1 MGGACQLNS
10 PFLTAN
16 STFSRGSETGADV
29 LEHGSA
35 TYKPNGCS
43 RYTGAPLPPNGTPTP
58 THSLENLNERL
69 ERLAFG
75 RRPEGFNSPPLETY
89 TSTTT
94 ENGDVVC
101 ATPEYI
107 RWFLRAYPAAGPEN
121 RLSRAASRP
130 DPERVGGEEKSPLSH
145 FKAT

>member
-1 MGGACQLNS
+1 M
-10 PFLTAN
+10 
-16 STFSRGSETGADV
+16 

-35 TYKPNGCS
+35 TYKPKGCS
-43 RYTGAPLPPNGTPTP
+43 RYTGAPLPPNGTPIP
-58 THSLENLNERL
+58 THSLENLSERL

-75 RRPEGFNSPPLETY
+75 GRPEGHNAPPMETY
-89 TSTTT
+89 TTTTT
-94 ENGDVVC
+94 ENGDVVR